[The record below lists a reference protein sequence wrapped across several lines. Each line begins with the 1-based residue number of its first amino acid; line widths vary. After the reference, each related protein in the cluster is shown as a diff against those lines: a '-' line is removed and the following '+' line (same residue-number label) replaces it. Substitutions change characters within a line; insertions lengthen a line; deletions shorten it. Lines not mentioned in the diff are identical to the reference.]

1 MKLRWAYELEL
12 KCRNSIKQIK
22 SSELPEK
29 IKSEKISKIKN
40 ETLEKIKDLI
50 YSN

>member
-1 MKLRWAYELEL
+1 MKLKWVYELEL
-12 KCRNSIKQIK
+12 QCRNAIKQIK

-40 ETLEKIKDLI
+40 ETLEKIKDLL